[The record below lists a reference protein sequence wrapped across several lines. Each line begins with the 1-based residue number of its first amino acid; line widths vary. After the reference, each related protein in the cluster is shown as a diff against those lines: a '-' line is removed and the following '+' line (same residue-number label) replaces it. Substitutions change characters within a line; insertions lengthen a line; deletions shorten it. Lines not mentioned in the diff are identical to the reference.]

1 MKRTDIFLLV
11 IIILGCSD
19 PISKNNFSL
28 NLNITGELEQKIY
41 LSKRDAGKWVNID
54 SSSVVTGE
62 IVLNG
67 QIKDPEM
74 FYLRSGK
81 NLTNIFI
88 EAGKITFTAHA
99 DSINK
104 GITNG
109 SKSQAELDSFNESIS
124 LITEQL
130 DTLYNQYR
138 EAAKN
143 DDQVRLEELSEL
155 IDTKDDERLVR
166 TIDYAYANNKSI
178 VSAYLIMTNN
188 YYLELA
194 ELDTIT
200 SNFDNSIKQTKY
212 VELLLDRISNL
223 YKVSIGSSFTD
234 FTLNDTTG
242 NPIALSSLIDEN
254 YLLIDFWASWCGPC
268 RRENPNIVAVY
279 NDYNSKGFDIIGVSL
294 DTDKNNWIKA
304 IEKDSLTWSHVSDL
318 QGWNSA
324 AGKLYAVNA
333 IPHSV
338 ILNENGMIVAKNLR
352 GEELRDKIAALLNYM
367 LVTSDETV
375 IWLVD
380 AVFQD
385 RARRA

>member
-1 MKRTDIFLLV
+1 MIFRQTIWIKASYNKISKMKRTDIFLLV

-19 PISKNNFSL
+19 HISKNNFSL

-74 FYLRSGK
+74 FYLRSGQ

-138 EAAKN
+138 EAVKN
-143 DDQVRLEELSEL
+143 DDGVRLEELSEL
-155 IDTKDDERLVR
+155 IDTKDEERLVR
-166 TIDYAYANNKSI
+166 TIDYAYSNNKSI

-212 VELLLDRISNL
+212 VELLLDRIRNL

-242 NPIALSSLIDEN
+242 NPIALSSLIGEN

-338 ILNENGMIVAKNLR
+338 ILNENGTIVAKNLR
-352 GEELRDKIAALLNYM
+352 GEELRDKIAELLN
-367 LVTSDETV
+367 
-375 IWLVD
+375 
-380 AVFQD
+380 
-385 RARRA
+385 

>member
-1 MKRTDIFLLV
+1 LIFRQTIWIKASYNKISKMKRTDIFLLV

-74 FYLRSGK
+74 FYLRSGQ

-155 IDTKDDERLVR
+155 IDTNDDERLAR

-242 NPIALSSLIDEN
+242 NPIALSSLIGEN

-338 ILNENGMIVAKNLR
+338 ILNENGTIVAKNLR
-352 GEELRDKIAALLNYM
+352 GEELRDKIAELLN
-367 LVTSDETV
+367 
-375 IWLVD
+375 
-380 AVFQD
+380 
-385 RARRA
+385 

>member
-1 MKRTDIFLLV
+1 MIFRQTIWIKASYNKISKMKRTDIFLLV

-74 FYLRSGK
+74 FYLRSGQ

-155 IDTKDDERLVR
+155 IDTKDDERLAR

-242 NPIALSSLIDEN
+242 NPIALSSLIGEN

-338 ILNENGMIVAKNLR
+338 ILNENGTIVAKNLR
-352 GEELRDKIAALLNYM
+352 GEELRDKIAELLN
-367 LVTSDETV
+367 
-375 IWLVD
+375 
-380 AVFQD
+380 
-385 RARRA
+385 

>member
-1 MKRTDIFLLV
+1 MIFRQTIWIKASYNKISKMKRTDIFLLV

-74 FYLRSGK
+74 FYLRSGQ

-155 IDTKDDERLVR
+155 IDTKDDERLAR

-200 SNFDNSIKQTKY
+200 SNFDNSIEQTKY

-242 NPIALSSLIDEN
+242 NPIALSSLIGEN

-338 ILNENGMIVAKNLR
+338 ILNGYGTIVAKNLR
-352 GEELRDKIAALLNYM
+352 GEELRDKIAELLN
-367 LVTSDETV
+367 
-375 IWLVD
+375 
-380 AVFQD
+380 
-385 RARRA
+385 

>member
-1 MKRTDIFLLV
+1 MKRTYIFLFV

-19 PISKNNFSL
+19 HISKNNFSL
-28 NLNITGELEQKIY
+28 ILNITGELEQKIY

-74 FYLRSGK
+74 FYLRSGQ

-104 GITNG
+104 GITSG
-109 SKSQAELDSFNESIS
+109 SKTQVELDSFNESIS

-143 DDQVRLEELSEL
+143 DDQVKLEKLSEL
-155 IDTKDDERLVR
+155 IDTKDNERLVR

-194 ELDTIT
+194 ELDAIT

-212 VELLLDRISNL
+212 VELLLDRINNL
-223 YKVSIGSSFTD
+223 YKVSIGSSYTD
-234 FTLNDTTG
+234 FTINDTTG
-242 NPIALSSLIDEN
+242 KPIALSSLVGDN

-338 ILNENGMIVAKNLR
+338 ILNENGTIVAKNLR
-352 GEELRDKIAALLNYM
+352 GEELRDKIAELLN
-367 LVTSDETV
+367 
-375 IWLVD
+375 
-380 AVFQD
+380 
-385 RARRA
+385 

>member
-1 MKRTDIFLLV
+1 MLFKQTIWLNPNYNKISKMKRTYIFLLM
-11 IIILGCSD
+11 IIIWGCSD
-19 PISKNNFSL
+19 HISPNDFSL
-28 NLNITGELEQKIY
+28 TLNITGELGQKIY

-62 IVLNG
+62 IILNG
-67 QIKDPEM
+67 KIKEPEM
-74 FYLRSGK
+74 FYLRSGRD
-81 NLTNIFI
+81 LTNIFM
-88 EAGKITFTAHA
+88 EASKITFTARA

-109 SKSQAELDSFNESIS
+109 SETQEELDSFNKSIS
-124 LITEQL
+124 SITNQL
-130 DTLYNQYR
+130 DTLFTQYR
-138 EAAKN
+138 AAAEN
-143 DDQVRLEELSEL
+143 NDQVALEELNNL
-155 IDTKDDERLVR
+155 IDVKDGERLAR
-166 TIDYAYANNKSI
+166 TIDYAYANNKSV

-188 YYLELA
+188 YYLKLA
-194 ELDTIT
+194 ELDSIT

-212 VELLLDRISNL
+212 VELLLDRIKNL

-242 NPIALSSLIDEN
+242 NPIALSSLIGEN

-279 NDYNSKGFDIIGVSL
+279 NDYNSKGFDIFGVSL
-294 DTDKNNWIKA
+294 DTEKNNWIKA

-318 QGWNSA
+318 QGWNNA

-338 ILNENGMIVAKNLR
+338 ILDKNGTIVAKNLR
-352 GEELRDKIAALLNYM
+352 GDELRDKIAELL
-367 LVTSDETV
+367 D
-375 IWLVD
+375 
-380 AVFQD
+380 
-385 RARRA
+385 

>member
-1 MKRTDIFLLV
+1 MIFRQTIWIKASYNKISKMKRTDIFLLV

-19 PISKNNFSL
+19 HISKNNFSL

-74 FYLRSGK
+74 FYLRSGQ

-155 IDTKDDERLVR
+155 IDTKDEERLAR

-212 VELLLDRISNL
+212 VELLLDRIRNL

-242 NPIALSSLIDEN
+242 NPIALSSLIGEN

-338 ILNENGMIVAKNLR
+338 ILNENGTIVAKNLR
-352 GEELRDKIAALLNYM
+352 GEELRDKIAELLN
-367 LVTSDETV
+367 
-375 IWLVD
+375 
-380 AVFQD
+380 
-385 RARRA
+385 

>member
-1 MKRTDIFLLV
+1 MIFIQTICIKASYNKISKMKRTDIFLLV

-74 FYLRSGK
+74 FYLRSGQ

-155 IDTKDDERLVR
+155 IDTKDEERLAR

-212 VELLLDRISNL
+212 VELLLDRIRNL

-242 NPIALSSLIDEN
+242 NPIALSSLIGEN

-338 ILNENGMIVAKNLR
+338 ILNENGTIVAKNLR
-352 GEELRDKIAALLNYM
+352 GEELRDKIAELLN
-367 LVTSDETV
+367 
-375 IWLVD
+375 
-380 AVFQD
+380 
-385 RARRA
+385 

>member
-1 MKRTDIFLLV
+1 MIFRQTIWIKASYNKISKMKRTDIFLLV

-74 FYLRSGK
+74 FYLRSGQ

-155 IDTKDDERLVR
+155 IDTKDDERLAR

-212 VELLLDRISNL
+212 VELLLDRIRNL

-242 NPIALSSLIDEN
+242 NPIALSSLIGEN

-304 IEKDSLTWSHVSDL
+304 IEKDSLTWSHISDL

-338 ILNENGMIVAKNLR
+338 ILNENGTIVAKNLR
-352 GEELRDKIAALLNYM
+352 GEELRDKIAELLN
-367 LVTSDETV
+367 
-375 IWLVD
+375 
-380 AVFQD
+380 
-385 RARRA
+385 

>member
-74 FYLRSGK
+74 FYLRSGQ

-109 SKSQAELDSFNESIS
+109 SKAQEELDSFNESIS

-138 EAAKN
+138 EAVKN

-155 IDTKDDERLVR
+155 IDTKDDERLAR

-194 ELDTIT
+194 ELDAIT
-200 SNFDNSIKQTKY
+200 SNFDNLIKQTKY
-212 VELLLDRISNL
+212 VELLLDRINNL

-242 NPIALSSLIDEN
+242 NPIALSSLIGED

-294 DTDKNNWIKA
+294 DTEKNNWIKA
-304 IEKDSLTWSHVSDL
+304 IEKDSLTWPHVSDL
-318 QGWNSA
+318 HGWNSA

-338 ILNENGMIVAKNLR
+338 ILNENGTIVAKNLR
-352 GEELRDKIAALLNYM
+352 GEELRDKIAELLN
-367 LVTSDETV
+367 
-375 IWLVD
+375 
-380 AVFQD
+380 
-385 RARRA
+385 

>member
-1 MKRTDIFLLV
+1 MIFRQTIWIKASYNKISKMKRTDIFLLV

-28 NLNITGELEQKIY
+28 NLNITGELKQKIY

-74 FYLRSGK
+74 FYLRSGQ

-155 IDTKDDERLVR
+155 IDTKDDERLAQ

-338 ILNENGMIVAKNLR
+338 ILNENGTIVAKNLR
-352 GEELRDKIAALLNYM
+352 GEELRDKIAELLN
-367 LVTSDETV
+367 
-375 IWLVD
+375 
-380 AVFQD
+380 
-385 RARRA
+385 

>member
-1 MKRTDIFLLV
+1 MKRTYIFLLV
-11 IIILGCSD
+11 IIIWGCSD
-19 PISKNNFSL
+19 HISQNDFSL
-28 NLNITGELEQKIY
+28 TLNITGELEQKIY

-74 FYLRSGK
+74 FYLRSGQ

-155 IDTKDDERLVR
+155 IDTKDDERLAR

-212 VELLLDRISNL
+212 VELLLDRINNL

-242 NPIALSSLIDEN
+242 NPIALSSLIGEN

-338 ILNENGMIVAKNLR
+338 ILNENGTIVAKNLR
-352 GEELRDKIAALLNYM
+352 GEELRDKIAELLN
-367 LVTSDETV
+367 
-375 IWLVD
+375 
-380 AVFQD
+380 
-385 RARRA
+385 

>member
-1 MKRTDIFLLV
+1 MIFRQTIWIKASYNKISKMKRTDIFLLV

-74 FYLRSGK
+74 FYLRSGQ

-155 IDTKDDERLVR
+155 IDTKDEERLAR

-212 VELLLDRISNL
+212 VELLLDRIRNL

-234 FTLNDTTG
+234 FTLNDSTG
-242 NPIALSSLIDEN
+242 NPIALSSLIGEN

-304 IEKDSLTWSHVSDL
+304 IEKDNLTWSHVSDL
-318 QGWNSA
+318 QGWNNA

-333 IPHSV
+333 IPHSI
-338 ILNENGMIVAKNLR
+338 ILDKNGTIVAKNLR
-352 GEELRDKIAALLNYM
+352 GEELRDKIAELLN
-367 LVTSDETV
+367 
-375 IWLVD
+375 
-380 AVFQD
+380 
-385 RARRA
+385 

>member
-1 MKRTDIFLLV
+1 MIFRQTIWIKASYNKISKMKRTDIFLLV

-67 QIKDPEM
+67 HIKDPEM
-74 FYLRSGK
+74 LYLRSGQ

-99 DSINK
+99 DSIKK
-104 GITNG
+104 GTTSG
-109 SKSQAELDSFNESIS
+109 SKAQAELDSFNESIS

-138 EAAKN
+138 EAVKN
-143 DDQVRLEELSEL
+143 DDGVRLEELSEL

-166 TIDYAYANNKSI
+166 TIDYAYLNNKSI

-194 ELDTIT
+194 ELNAIT

-212 VELLLDRISNL
+212 VKLLLDRINNL
-223 YKVSIGSSFTD
+223 NKVSVGSSFTD

-242 NPIALSSLIDEN
+242 NPIALSSLISEN

-279 NDYNSKGFDIIGVSL
+279 NDYNTKGFDIIGVSL

-318 QGWNSA
+318 QGWNSV

-338 ILNENGMIVAKNLR
+338 ILNENGTIVAKNLR
-352 GEELRDKIAALLNYM
+352 GEELRDKIAELL
-367 LVTSDETV
+367 D
-375 IWLVD
+375 
-380 AVFQD
+380 
-385 RARRA
+385 

>member
-1 MKRTDIFLLV
+1 MKRTYIFLSV

-19 PISKNNFSL
+19 HISKNNFSL
-28 NLNITGELEQKIY
+28 ILNITGELEQKIY

-54 SSSVVTGE
+54 SSSLVTGE

-74 FYLRSGK
+74 FYLRSGQ

-88 EAGKITFTAHA
+88 ESGKITFTAHA
-99 DSINK
+99 DSIK
-104 GITNG
+104 IGITSG
-109 SKSQAELDSFNESIS
+109 SKAQAELDSFNESIS

-138 EAAKN
+138 EAVKN
-143 DDQVRLEELSEL
+143 ADGVRLEELSEL

-166 TIDYAYANNKSI
+166 IIDYAYSNNKSI

-188 YYLELA
+188 YYLKLA
-194 ELDTIT
+194 ELDAIT
-200 SNFDNSIKQTKY
+200 SNFDNSIKETKY

-223 YKVSIGSSFTD
+223 NKVSVGSSFTD

-242 NPIALSSLIDEN
+242 NPITLSSLISEN

-279 NDYNSKGFDIIGVSL
+279 NDYNSNGFDIIGVSL
-294 DTDKNNWIKA
+294 DTDKNKWIKA
-304 IEKDSLTWSHVSDL
+304 IEKDNLTWSHVSDL
-318 QGWNSA
+318 QGWNNA
-324 AGKLYAVNA
+324 AGKIYAVNA
-333 IPHSV
+333 IPHSI
-338 ILNENGMIVAKNLR
+338 ILDKNGTIVAKNLR
-352 GEELRDKIAALLNYM
+352 GEELRDKISELL
-367 LVTSDETV
+367 D
-375 IWLVD
+375 
-380 AVFQD
+380 
-385 RARRA
+385 

>member
-1 MKRTDIFLLV
+1 MIFRQTIWIKASYNKISKMKRTDIFLLV

-74 FYLRSGK
+74 FYLRSGQ

-155 IDTKDDERLVR
+155 IDTKDEERLAR

-212 VELLLDRISNL
+212 VELLLDRIRNL

-242 NPIALSSLIDEN
+242 NPIALSSLIGEN

-304 IEKDSLTWSHVSDL
+304 IEKDNLTWSHVSDL

-338 ILNENGMIVAKNLR
+338 ILNENGTIVAKNLR
-352 GEELRDKIAALLNYM
+352 GEELRDKIAELLN
-367 LVTSDETV
+367 
-375 IWLVD
+375 
-380 AVFQD
+380 
-385 RARRA
+385 

>member
-1 MKRTDIFLLV
+1 MIFRQTIWIKASYNKISKMKRTDIFLLV

-74 FYLRSGK
+74 FYLRSGQ

-109 SKSQAELDSFNESIS
+109 SKTQAELDSFNESIS

-155 IDTKDDERLVR
+155 IDTKDDERLAR

-242 NPIALSSLIDEN
+242 NPIALSSLIGEN

-338 ILNENGMIVAKNLR
+338 ILNENGTIVAKNLR
-352 GEELRDKIAALLNYM
+352 GEELRDKIAELLN
-367 LVTSDETV
+367 
-375 IWLVD
+375 
-380 AVFQD
+380 
-385 RARRA
+385 

>member
-1 MKRTDIFLLV
+1 MIFKQTIWLNPNYNKISKMKRTDIFLLV

-28 NLNITGELEQKIY
+28 NLNITGELKQKIY

-74 FYLRSGK
+74 FYLRSGQ

-155 IDTKDDERLVR
+155 IDTKDDERLAR

-338 ILNENGMIVAKNLR
+338 ILNENGTIVAKNLR
-352 GEELRDKIAALLNYM
+352 GEELRDKIAELLN
-367 LVTSDETV
+367 
-375 IWLVD
+375 
-380 AVFQD
+380 
-385 RARRA
+385 

>member
-1 MKRTDIFLLV
+1 MIFRQIIWIKTSYNKISKMKRTYIFLLV

-19 PISKNNFSL
+19 HISQNNFSL
-28 NLNITGELEQKIY
+28 TLNITGELEQKIY

-74 FYLRSGK
+74 FYLRSGQ

-109 SKSQAELDSFNESIS
+109 SKTQAELDSFNESIS

-155 IDTKDDERLVR
+155 IDTKDDERLAR

-212 VELLLDRISNL
+212 VELLLDRIHNL

-242 NPIALSSLIDEN
+242 NPIALSSLIGEN

-338 ILNENGMIVAKNLR
+338 MLDRNGTIIAKNLR
-352 GEELRDKIAALLNYM
+352 GEELRDKIAKLL
-367 LVTSDETV
+367 D
-375 IWLVD
+375 
-380 AVFQD
+380 
-385 RARRA
+385 

>member
-1 MKRTDIFLLV
+1 MIFRQTIWIKASYNKISKMKRTDIFLLV

-74 FYLRSGK
+74 FYLRSGQ

-155 IDTKDDERLVR
+155 IDTKDDERLAR

-212 VELLLDRISNL
+212 VELLLDRIRNL

-242 NPIALSSLIDEN
+242 NPIALSSLIGEN

-338 ILNENGMIVAKNLR
+338 ILNENGTIVAKNLR
-352 GEELRDKIAALLNYM
+352 GEELRDKIAELLN
-367 LVTSDETV
+367 
-375 IWLVD
+375 
-380 AVFQD
+380 
-385 RARRA
+385 

>member
-1 MKRTDIFLLV
+1 MIFKQTIWLNPNYNKISKMKRTYIFLLM
-11 IIILGCSD
+11 IIIWGCSD
-19 PISKNNFSL
+19 HISPNDFSL
-28 NLNITGELEQKIY
+28 TLNITGELGQKIY

-62 IVLNG
+62 IILNG
-67 QIKDPEM
+67 KIKEPEM
-74 FYLRSGK
+74 FYLRSGRD
-81 NLTNIFI
+81 LTNIFM
-88 EAGKITFTAHA
+88 EASKITFTARA

-109 SKSQAELDSFNESIS
+109 SETQEELDSFNKSIS
-124 LITEQL
+124 SITNQL
-130 DTLYNQYR
+130 DTLFTQYR
-138 EAAKN
+138 AAAEN
-143 DDQVRLEELSEL
+143 NDQVALEELNNL
-155 IDTKDDERLVR
+155 IDVKDGERLAR
-166 TIDYAYANNKSI
+166 TIDYAYANNKSV

-188 YYLELA
+188 YYLKLA
-194 ELDTIT
+194 ELDSIT

-212 VELLLDRISNL
+212 VELLLDRINNL

-242 NPIALSSLIDEN
+242 NPIALSSLIGEN

-318 QGWNSA
+318 QGWNNA

-338 ILNENGMIVAKNLR
+338 ILDKNGTIVAKNLR
-352 GEELRDKIAALLNYM
+352 GDELRDKIAELL
-367 LVTSDETV
+367 D
-375 IWLVD
+375 
-380 AVFQD
+380 
-385 RARRA
+385 

>member
-1 MKRTDIFLLV
+1 MIFRQTIWIKASYNKISKMKRTDIFLLV

-74 FYLRSGK
+74 FYLRSGQ

-155 IDTKDDERLVR
+155 IDTKDEERLAR

-200 SNFDNSIKQTKY
+200 SNFDNSIEQTKY
-212 VELLLDRISNL
+212 VELLLDRIRNL

-242 NPIALSSLIDEN
+242 NPIALSSLIGEN

-338 ILNENGMIVAKNLR
+338 ILNENGTIVAKNLR
-352 GEELRDKIAALLNYM
+352 GEELRDKIAELLN
-367 LVTSDETV
+367 
-375 IWLVD
+375 
-380 AVFQD
+380 
-385 RARRA
+385 

>member
-1 MKRTDIFLLV
+1 MIFRQTIWIKESYNKISKMKRTDIFLLV

-74 FYLRSGK
+74 FYLRSGQ

-109 SKSQAELDSFNESIS
+109 SKSQEELDSFNESIS

-155 IDTKDDERLVR
+155 IDTKDEERLAR

-200 SNFDNSIKQTKY
+200 SNFDNSIEQTKY
-212 VELLLDRISNL
+212 VELLLDRIRNL

-242 NPIALSSLIDEN
+242 NPIALSSLIGEN

-338 ILNENGMIVAKNLR
+338 ILNENGTIVAKNLR
-352 GEELRDKIAALLNYM
+352 GEELRDKIAELLN
-367 LVTSDETV
+367 
-375 IWLVD
+375 
-380 AVFQD
+380 
-385 RARRA
+385 

>member
-1 MKRTDIFLLV
+1 MIFRQTIWIKASYNKISKMKRTDIFLLV

-74 FYLRSGK
+74 FYLRSGQ

-109 SKSQAELDSFNESIS
+109 SKSQEELDSFNESIS

-155 IDTKDDERLVR
+155 IDTKDEERLAR

-212 VELLLDRISNL
+212 VELLLDRIRNL

-242 NPIALSSLIDEN
+242 NPIALSSLIGEN

-338 ILNENGMIVAKNLR
+338 ILNENGTIVAKNLR
-352 GEELRDKIAALLNYM
+352 GEELRDKIAELLN
-367 LVTSDETV
+367 
-375 IWLVD
+375 
-380 AVFQD
+380 
-385 RARRA
+385 

>member
-155 IDTKDDERLVR
+155 IDTKDDERLAR

-242 NPIALSSLIDEN
+242 NAIALSSLIGEN

-338 ILNENGMIVAKNLR
+338 ILNENGTIVAKNLR
-352 GEELRDKIAALLNYM
+352 GEELRDKIAELLN
-367 LVTSDETV
+367 
-375 IWLVD
+375 
-380 AVFQD
+380 
-385 RARRA
+385 

>member
-1 MKRTDIFLLV
+1 MIFRQTIWIKASYNKISKMKRTDIFLLV

-74 FYLRSGK
+74 FYLRSGQ

-155 IDTKDDERLVR
+155 IDTKDEERLAR

-194 ELDTIT
+194 ELDAIT

-212 VELLLDRISNL
+212 VELLLDRINNL
-223 YKVSIGSSFTD
+223 YIVSIGSSFTD

-242 NPIALSSLIDEN
+242 NPIALSSLIGEN

-338 ILNENGMIVAKNLR
+338 ILNENGTIVAKNLR
-352 GEELRDKIAALLNYM
+352 GEELRDKIAELLN
-367 LVTSDETV
+367 
-375 IWLVD
+375 
-380 AVFQD
+380 
-385 RARRA
+385 

>member
-1 MKRTDIFLLV
+1 MIFRQTIWIKASYNKISKMKRTDIFLLV

-74 FYLRSGK
+74 FYLRSGQ

-109 SKSQAELDSFNESIS
+109 SKTQAELDSFNESIS

-138 EAAKN
+138 EAVKN

-155 IDTKDDERLVR
+155 IDTKDDERLAR

-194 ELDTIT
+194 ELDAIT

-242 NPIALSSLIDEN
+242 NPIALSSLIGEN

-338 ILNENGMIVAKNLR
+338 ILNENGTIVAKNLR
-352 GEELRDKIAALLNYM
+352 GEELRDKIAELLN
-367 LVTSDETV
+367 
-375 IWLVD
+375 
-380 AVFQD
+380 
-385 RARRA
+385 

>member
-1 MKRTDIFLLV
+1 MIFRQTIWIKASYNKISKMKRTDIFLLV

-74 FYLRSGK
+74 FYLRSGQ

-138 EAAKN
+138 EAVKN
-143 DDQVRLEELSEL
+143 DDRVKLKELSEL
-155 IDTKDDERLVR
+155 IDTKDDERLAR

-194 ELDTIT
+194 ELDAIT

-242 NPIALSSLIDEN
+242 NPIALSSLIGEN

-279 NDYNSKGFDIIGVSL
+279 NNYNSKGFDIIGVSL

-338 ILNENGMIVAKNLR
+338 ILNENGTIVAKNLR
-352 GEELRDKIAALLNYM
+352 GEELRDKIAELLN
-367 LVTSDETV
+367 
-375 IWLVD
+375 
-380 AVFQD
+380 
-385 RARRA
+385 

>member
-1 MKRTDIFLLV
+1 MIFRQTIWIKASYNKISKMKRTDIFLLV

-74 FYLRSGK
+74 FYLRSGQ

-138 EAAKN
+138 EAVKN

-155 IDTKDDERLVR
+155 IDTKDDERLAR

-242 NPIALSSLIDEN
+242 NPIALSSLIGEN

-338 ILNENGMIVAKNLR
+338 ILNENGTIVAKNLR
-352 GEELRDKIAALLNYM
+352 GEELRDKIAELLN
-367 LVTSDETV
+367 
-375 IWLVD
+375 
-380 AVFQD
+380 
-385 RARRA
+385 

>member
-1 MKRTDIFLLV
+1 LLQLILLIFRQTIWIKASYNKISKMKRTYIFLLV

-19 PISKNNFSL
+19 HISKNNFSL
-28 NLNITGELEQKIY
+28 TLKITGELEQKIY

-74 FYLRSGK
+74 FYLRSGQ

-155 IDTKDDERLVR
+155 IDTKDDERLAR

-212 VELLLDRISNL
+212 VELLLDRIRNL

-242 NPIALSSLIDEN
+242 NPIALSSLIGEN

-338 ILNENGMIVAKNLR
+338 ILNENGTIVAKNLR
-352 GEELRDKIAALLNYM
+352 GEELRDKIAELLN
-367 LVTSDETV
+367 
-375 IWLVD
+375 
-380 AVFQD
+380 
-385 RARRA
+385 

>member
-1 MKRTDIFLLV
+1 MIFRQTIWIKASYNKISKMKRTDIFLLV

-74 FYLRSGK
+74 FYLRSGQ

-155 IDTKDDERLVR
+155 IDTKDEERLAR

-212 VELLLDRISNL
+212 VELLLDRIRNL

-242 NPIALSSLIDEN
+242 NPIALSSLIGEN

-338 ILNENGMIVAKNLR
+338 ILNENGTIVAKNLR
-352 GEELRDKIAALLNYM
+352 GEELRDKIAELLN
-367 LVTSDETV
+367 
-375 IWLVD
+375 
-380 AVFQD
+380 
-385 RARRA
+385 

>member
-1 MKRTDIFLLV
+1 M
-11 IIILGCSD
+11 
-19 PISKNNFSL
+19 
-28 NLNITGELEQKIY
+28 
-41 LSKRDAGKWVNID
+41 
-54 SSSVVTGE
+54 
-62 IVLNG
+62 
-67 QIKDPEM
+67 
-74 FYLRSGK
+74 
-81 NLTNIFI
+81 
-88 EAGKITFTAHA
+88 
-99 DSINK
+99 
-104 GITNG
+104 
-109 SKSQAELDSFNESIS
+109 DSFNESIS

-155 IDTKDDERLVR
+155 IDTKDDERLAQ

-242 NPIALSSLIDEN
+242 NPIALSSLIGEN

-338 ILNENGMIVAKNLR
+338 ILNENGTIVAKNLR
-352 GEELRDKIAALLNYM
+352 GEELRDKIAELLN
-367 LVTSDETV
+367 
-375 IWLVD
+375 
-380 AVFQD
+380 
-385 RARRA
+385 

>member
-1 MKRTDIFLLV
+1 LIFKQTIWLNPNYNKISKMKRTYIFLLM
-11 IIILGCSD
+11 IIIWGCSD
-19 PISKNNFSL
+19 HISPNDFSL
-28 NLNITGELEQKIY
+28 TLNITGELGQKIY

-62 IVLNG
+62 IILNG
-67 QIKDPEM
+67 KIKEPEM
-74 FYLRSGK
+74 FYLRSGRD
-81 NLTNIFI
+81 LTNIFM
-88 EAGKITFTAHA
+88 EASKITFTARA

-109 SKSQAELDSFNESIS
+109 SETQEELDSFNKSIS
-124 LITEQL
+124 SITNQL
-130 DTLYNQYR
+130 DTLFTQYR
-138 EAAKN
+138 AAAEN
-143 DDQVRLEELSEL
+143 NDQVALEELNNL
-155 IDTKDDERLVR
+155 IDVKDGERLAR
-166 TIDYAYANNKSI
+166 TIDYAYANNKSV

-188 YYLELA
+188 YYLKLA
-194 ELDTIT
+194 ELDSIT

-212 VELLLDRISNL
+212 VELLLDRIKNL

-242 NPIALSSLIDEN
+242 NPIALSSLIGEN

-279 NDYNSKGFDIIGVSL
+279 NDYNSKGFDIFGVSL
-294 DTDKNNWIKA
+294 DTEKNNWIKA

-318 QGWNSA
+318 QGWNNA

-338 ILNENGMIVAKNLR
+338 ILDKNGTIVAKNLR
-352 GEELRDKIAALLNYM
+352 GDELRDKIAELL
-367 LVTSDETV
+367 D
-375 IWLVD
+375 
-380 AVFQD
+380 
-385 RARRA
+385 

>member
-1 MKRTDIFLLV
+1 MIFRQTIWIKASYNKISKMKRTDIFLLV

-74 FYLRSGK
+74 FYLRSGQ

-109 SKSQAELDSFNESIS
+109 SKSQEELDSFNESIS

-155 IDTKDDERLVR
+155 IDTKDDERLAR

-212 VELLLDRISNL
+212 VELLLDRIRNL

-242 NPIALSSLIDEN
+242 NPIALSSLIGEN

-338 ILNENGMIVAKNLR
+338 ILNENGTIVAKNLR
-352 GEELRDKIAALLNYM
+352 GEELRDKIAELLN
-367 LVTSDETV
+367 
-375 IWLVD
+375 
-380 AVFQD
+380 
-385 RARRA
+385 

>member
-1 MKRTDIFLLV
+1 MIFRQTIWIKASYNKISKMKRTDIFLLV

-74 FYLRSGK
+74 FYLRSGQ

-155 IDTKDDERLVR
+155 IDTKDEERLAR

-200 SNFDNSIKQTKY
+200 SNFDNSIEQTKY
-212 VELLLDRISNL
+212 VELLLDRIRNL

-242 NPIALSSLIDEN
+242 NPIALSSLIGEN

-304 IEKDSLTWSHVSDL
+304 IEKDNLTWSHVSDL
-318 QGWNSA
+318 QGWNNA

-333 IPHSV
+333 IPHSI
-338 ILNENGMIVAKNLR
+338 ILDKNGTIVAKNLR
-352 GEELRDKIAALLNYM
+352 GEELRDKIAELL
-367 LVTSDETV
+367 D
-375 IWLVD
+375 
-380 AVFQD
+380 
-385 RARRA
+385 